1 MIHSPT
7 AFWYLA
13 LILLAAGSLW
23 LRRRSKPMSVG
34 LSVAFVLL
42 LAVGLTGWI

>member
-1 MIHSPT
+1 MIHSPA

-13 LILLAAGSLW
+13 LILLAVGSSW
-23 LRRRSKPMSVG
+23 LSRRSKDMSVG